1 MAERPRH
8 STEFLTILSPPP
20 QKKRLPYFNTEAM
33 YAHLISVFLQKILQ
47 RPQVSL
53 SQGDTALVYMKKHPD
68 DECDG

>member
-8 STEFLTILSPPP
+8 STEFLTILSPP
-20 QKKRLPYFNTEAM
+20 QRKLPYFNTEAM

-53 SQGDTALVYMKKHPD
+53 SQRDTALVYMKKHPD
-68 DECDG
+68 GECDG